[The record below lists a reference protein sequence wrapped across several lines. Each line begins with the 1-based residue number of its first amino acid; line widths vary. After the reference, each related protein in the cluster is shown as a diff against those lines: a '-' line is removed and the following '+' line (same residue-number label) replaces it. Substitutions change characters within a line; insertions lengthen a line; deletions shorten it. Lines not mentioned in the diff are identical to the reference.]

1 LLVDELNLTVR
12 GGAGGAGLSHFARR
26 KYQPFGGP
34 DGGDGGAGGNVL
46 LSGRRDLD
54 DLAALRT
61 VNASASP
68 GGPGGPNLK
77 SGVLGRDYELLV
89 PLGTLAYD
97 ADSGAELGYV
107 CSTVQRP
114 RLARGGQGGRGNPH
128 FATAQIRA
136 PKKSQPGEPGEERQ
150 IILRYRIY
158 ADTML
163 VEPPVLS
170 ELTLVPVL
178 LQRDPA
184 AVDYALYCRK
194 PRWIRCEHEYSLYD
208 IAFLPLEA
216 ASNGMAAI
224 PFLEHLYWAQHIII
238 NLLPLGELQL
248 EAHAATRRLLTS
260 ATLRRADRVVFVGS
274 EVLAENWALETET
287 GRVEIEYAAAAEL
300 AELAQLFL
308 GQLCGTIVS

>member
-1 LLVDELNLTVR
+1 MLVDELTLTVR

-77 SGVLGRDYELLV
+77 SGLLGRDFELPV
-89 PLGTLAYD
+89 PLGTIAYE
-97 ADSGAELGYV
+97 ADSGAEIGYV
-107 CSTVQRP
+107 CSSEQRP
-114 RLARGGQGGRGNPH
+114 RLARGGLGGRGNPH
-128 FATAQIRA
+128 FATAQLRA

-150 IILRYRIY
+150 ISLRYRIY

-178 LQRDPA
+178 LRRNPST
-184 AVDYALYCRK
+184 VDYALYCRK
-194 PRWIRCEHEYSLYD
+194 PRWIRCEHEYRLYD
-208 IAFLPLEA
+208 IAYLPLEA
-216 ASNGMAAI
+216 ASDGTAAI
-224 PFLEHLYWAQHIII
+224 PFLEHLYWAQHIVI
-238 NLLPLGELQL
+238 NLLPLGELQA
-248 EAHAATRRLLTS
+248 EAHAATRRLLAA
-260 ATLRRADRVVFVGS
+260 ATLRRAQRILFIGS
-274 EVLAENWALETET
+274 AVLGENWALETET
-287 GRVEIEYAAAAEL
+287 GRVEIEYAAAADAAAL
-300 AELAQLFL
+300 SLLFL